1 MSEIMKPTVIGSKFI
16 TFDNGAGLD
25 DKLFPADG
33 SHPYIIR
40 NGDKIPI
47 SILQVQ
53 QTSYDNKVRYL
64 VEYIELQ

>member
-16 TFDNGAGLD
+16 TFDSRAGLD
-25 DKLFPADG
+25 DKVFPSDG
-33 SHPYIIR
+33 SHPYITR
-40 NGDKIPI
+40 NGYNIPI

-64 VEYIELQ
+64 VEYIECK